1 MRIHV
6 AGRSFIGR
14 LMAFVVATMLLIL
27 GFMFSL
33 IVLVVLLA
41 GVLLAVAYFHWK
53 TRHLRKAM
61 REQRTQAATGD
72 IIEGEAV
79 VVENDRVRARTFLP
93 DEPSDRDR
101 P

>member
-1 MRIHV
+1 MTLNASTRIPV
-6 AGRSFIGR
+6 SEVYNLEERA
-14 LMAFVVATMLLIL
+14 
-27 GFMFSL
+27 
-33 IVLVVLLA
+33 
-41 GVLLAVAYFHWK
+41 
-53 TRHLRKAM
+53 RHLRKAM